1 MMTEE
6 NPAGREYLKACF
18 AAGVVPSAVI
28 VESSAT
34 ARRARATAMPKSRPR
49 QVSFTAARQ
58 ALCAGLEQGALS
70 RPAERRRLG
79 EVLLGR
85 LGQEQVGD
93 RPGRVEPR
101 ATKRPPKGYPR
112 LRQPR
117 AQARARLQR

>member
-1 MMTEE
+1 MLATELWGGLLAY
-6 NPAGREYLKACF
+6 NLARKVGCQVACLH
-18 AAGVVPSAVI
+18 GL
-28 VESSAT
+28 
-34 ARRARATAMPKSRPR
+34 RPR
-49 QVSFTAARQ
+49 QVSFTAAQQ

-70 RPAERRRLG
+70 RPGERHRLG
-79 EVLLGR
+79 EVLLER
-85 LGQEQVGD
+85 LGQERVGD